1 MEKKTHKSG
10 FVNIIG
16 NPNVG
21 KSTLMNALVGRNL
34 SIITSKAQTTR
45 HRILGIVSTEDYQ
58 IVFSDTPG
66 IIKPAYKLQESMMGF
81 VSESFED
88 ADVML
93 YMVEPGMK
101 ELKDDAFARRISA
114 AKVPVFLVIN
124 KIDTI
129 DQTRLEEAVAYWHE
143 QLPTCEIF
151 PVSALERFN
160 VDNLLARIVELL
172 PEGPAYYP
180 EDTLTDKPERFFV
193 NEIIRQK
200 ILLNYKKEV
209 PYSVEVVTEEFFEE
223 PALIR
228 IRAIIF
234 VERESQRGILIGHK
248 GAALKKVG
256 TQAREDIEKFF
267 GKKVFLET
275 VVKVDDGW
283 RSNERKLRKYGY
295 EH

>member
-1 MEKKTHKSG
+1 MR
-10 FVNIIG
+10 
-16 NPNVG
+16 
-21 KSTLMNALVGRNL
+21 L
-34 SIITSKAQTTR
+34 
-45 HRILGIVSTEDYQ
+45 
-58 IVFSDTPG
+58 PG
-66 IIKPAYKLQESMMGF
+66 CIA
-81 VSESFED
+81 
-88 ADVML
+88 
-93 YMVEPGMK
+93 
-101 ELKDDAFARRISA
+101 A

-172 PEGPAYYP
+172 PEGAGLLPRRHPHGQAGTLFRQRNHPP
-180 EDTLTDKPERFFV
+180 EDPAELQERSALFGRSGDRRVLRRTRLDPHPGHYFRGAG
-193 NEIIRQK
+193 EPTRHFDRTQGGR
-200 ILLNYKKEV
+200 
-209 PYSVEVVTEEFFEE
+209 FEKS
-223 PALIR
+223 R
-228 IRAIIF
+228 
-234 VERESQRGILIGHK
+234 H
-248 GAALKKVG
+248 
-256 TQAREDIEKFF
+256 QAREDIEKFF